1 VGMRVSKGHRGKG
14 VIPKIKENTK
24 EVLAKEQEKEKEE
37 ERRKQLVEAFKQNA
51 QQDKDK
57 GA

>member
-1 VGMRVSKGHRGKG
+1 VGMRVSKGHRGTG
-14 VIPKIKENTK
+14 VIPKIKENAK
-24 EVLAKEQEKEKEE
+24 EVRAKEQEKEKQE